1 MADIAIVFRWQLSEM
16 DALSIV
22 DLMQWREKAI
32 NRWNQINNPE
42 ED

>member
-16 DALSIV
+16 DSLEV
-22 DLMQWREKAI
+22 PELMQWRDKAI
-32 NRWNQINNPE
+32 VRWNQINKLE

>member
-1 MADIAIVFRWQLSEM
+1 MADIAIIFHWKLSEM
-16 DALSIV
+16 DDLDIIE
-22 DLMQWREKAI
+22 LMQWRDKAI